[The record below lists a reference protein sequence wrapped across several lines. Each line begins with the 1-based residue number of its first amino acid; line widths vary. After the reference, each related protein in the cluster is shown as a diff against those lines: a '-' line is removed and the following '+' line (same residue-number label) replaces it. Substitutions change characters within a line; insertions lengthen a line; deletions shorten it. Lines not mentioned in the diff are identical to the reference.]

1 MNLVES
7 SKMPISLY
15 VLALRG
21 SMVKVARAASTTR
34 KTPSQRKPEDR
45 RILVYADWNWL
56 TKRPVLIGI
65 LHATAVRGDEIFA
78 FEYNPDWLKGGISQS
93 LDPQLQF
100 YEGRQI
106 ANSETPNFGMFLD
119 SSPDRWGRTVMQRRE
134 AEDARAEGRL
144 PKTLTESDYLL
155 GVSDLHRV
163 GGLRFKL
170 NEGGPFRD
178 DRIKNASPPMTSI
191 GELEAASL
199 ELESGGEIKHL
210 EQVRLLLAPG
220 ASLGGSRPKSGVADS
235 DGKLWIAKFPSRNDD
250 YDVGAWED
258 VVLKLASACAIDVPE
273 GTSRT
278 FSGKWRTFLCQRFD
292 RDSNGERIHVASAM
306 NLLGRKD
313 GDGARTGVSY
323 LDIAK
328 LASAGADPN
337 VDLPQLWRRIV
348 FNVAVSNA
356 DDHLR
361 NHSFILKPQGWKL
374 SAAYDMNPVPY
385 AKGLNLNI
393 SEHSN
398 ALDLELVLEVAPY
411 FRVGRKD
418 EAMKI
423 INEIAANVSRWR
435 NVATS
440 VGLSKN
446 EQNRMASA
454 FRIAEEFNTARS
466 R

>member
-1 MNLVES
+1 LV
-7 SKMPISLY
+7 
-15 VLALRG
+15 
-21 SMVKVARAASTTR
+21 
-34 KTPSQRKPEDR
+34 
-45 RILVYADWNWL
+45 
-56 TKRPVLIGI
+56 GI

-78 FEYNPDWLKGGISQS
+78 FEYSPDWLKGGTAQS

-106 ANSETPNFGMFLD
+106 ANSEAPNFGMFLD
-119 SSPDRWGRTVMQRRE
+119 SSPDRWGRSVMQRRE
-134 AEDARAEGRL
+134 AEDARAEGRE
-144 PKTLTESDYLL
+144 PKTLAESDYLL

-170 NEGGPFRD
+170 EQEGPFLD
-178 DRIKNASPPMTSI
+178 DRIKNAAPPMTSI
-191 GELEAASL
+191 RELEAASL

-220 ASLGGSRPKSGVADS
+220 ASLGGSRPKSGVVDRN
-235 DGKLWIAKFPSRNDD
+235 GKLWVAKFPSRNDD
-250 YDVGAWED
+250 YDVGAWEE
-258 VVLKLASACAIDVPE
+258 VVLKLASACGIDVPE
-273 GTSRT
+273 GTSRK
-278 FSGKWRTFLCQRFD
+278 FSGKWRTFLSQRFD
-292 RDSNGERIHVASAM
+292 RDRNGERIHVASAM
-306 NLLGRKD
+306 ALLGKKD
-313 GDGARTGVSY
+313 GDGASSGVSY

-337 VDLPQLWRRIV
+337 VDLPQLWRRIA

-361 NHSFILKPQGWKL
+361 NHGFILNPQGWKL
-374 SAAYDMNPVPY
+374 AAAYDMNPVPY

-398 ALDLELVLEVAPY
+398 VLDLDLVIEVAPY
-411 FRVGRKD
+411 FRVGSRD
-418 EAMKI
+418 NAARI
-423 INEIAANVSRWR
+423 IHEIASKVARWR

-440 VGLSKN
+440 SGLGKN

-454 FRIAEEFNTARS
+454 FRVAEDFDKRS
-466 R
+466 AGSK

>member
-1 MNLVES
+1 
-7 SKMPISLY
+7 
-15 VLALRG
+15 
-21 SMVKVARAASTTR
+21 MVNVARAASSTR
-34 KTPSQRKPEDR
+34 RNLSQRKREDR

-56 TKRPVLIGI
+56 TKRPALIGI
-65 LHATAVRGDEIFA
+65 LHATAVRGEEIFA
-78 FEYNPDWLKGGISQS
+78 FEYSPEWLKGGISQS

-106 ANSETPNFGMFLD
+106 AESETPNFGMFLD

-134 AEDARAEGRL
+134 AEDARAEGRQ
-144 PKTLTESDYLL
+144 PRTLSESDYLL

-163 GGLRFKL
+163 GGLRFKID
-170 NEGGPFRD
+170 EDGPFLD
-178 DRIKNASPPMTSI
+178 DRIKNAAPPMTSI
-191 GELEAASL
+191 RELEAASL
-199 ELESGGEIKHL
+199 ELESGGEIRHL

-220 ASLGGSRPKSGVADS
+220 ASLGGSRPKSGVVDR

-250 YDVGAWED
+250 YDVGAWEE
-258 VVLKLASACAIDVPE
+258 VVLKLASACGIDVPD
-273 GTSRT
+273 GTSRK
-278 FSGKWRTFLCQRFD
+278 FSGKWRTFLCRRFD
-292 RDSNGERIHVASAM
+292 RDHGGERIHVASAM
-306 NLLGRKD
+306 TLLGRKD

-361 NHSFILKPQGWKL
+361 NHSFVLKPQGWKL

-398 ALDLELVLEVAPY
+398 ALDMDLVLDVAPY
-411 FRVGRKD
+411 FRVSSKD
-418 EAMKI
+418 EAARI
-423 INEIAANVSRWR
+423 IQQMVENVSRWR
-435 NVATS
+435 NIAAS

-446 EQNRMASA
+446 EQDRMASA
-454 FRIAEEFNTARS
+454 FRLADEFSKAKS
-466 R
+466 H